1 MKKNEWGDIAPLD
14 GLEMDWEYRPDTRDG
29 KRMYKR
35 LSRQDLGHLYGA
47 GQVAVKM
54 ASATTNCEAT
64 LRDLSEGGLGID
76 LACRIDEFQHFK
88 VGLVLGRDKII
99 AGAQVRHVRQSG
111 HGFTAGL
118 KFINLEPSIHDAI
131 ADMYAAKV
139 LRHGY

>member
-1 MKKNEWGDIAPLD
+1 MKKNEWGDIPPLE

-29 KRMYKR
+29 KRMHKR
-35 LSRQDLGHLYGA
+35 LSRQDLGHLYGP
-47 GQVAVKM
+47 GQVMVKV
-54 ASATTNCEAT
+54 ASATQSYDAT
-64 LRDLSEGGLGID
+64 LRDLSEGGLGVD
-76 LACRIDEFQHFK
+76 LVCRLDEFQHFK
-88 VGLVLGRDKII
+88 VGLMLGRDKII

-118 KFINLEPSIHDAI
+118 KFINLEPSIRDAI